1 MSLMNKK
8 ITQFK
13 MITALVSLILIGCAS
28 SNVTSGAREIEMSY
42 SRLQIMD
49 LDQMSDLMQQKVRQF
64 KSTNSLQ
71 PLQEGLQICL
81 GRPDEDGLLE
91 KVISIIKNP
100 LEDNDAWEST
110 IEETV
115 TNSIRLLKSENAHP
129 SDQVTSAVVLE
140 NIIAEF
146 KPSFFK
152 QYQSPAFETRI
163 IERIASA
170 EIEFSKAALSE
181 RKLNLMRSTS
191 TPSAIAQRLI
201 EIKTTD
207 MKKKSKK

>member
-1 MSLMNKK
+1 MLPK
-8 ITQFK
+8 IMAAF
-13 MITALVSLILIGCAS
+13 VSSILISCAS
-28 SNVTSGAREIEMSY
+28 SNVATGAKEIELSY

-49 LDQMSDLMQQKVRQF
+49 LDQMSDMMQQKVRQF
-64 KSTNSLQ
+64 KSTNSLG

-81 GRPDEDGLLE
+81 SRPDEDGLLE

-110 IEETV
+110 IEEIV
-115 TNSIRLLKSENAHP
+115 TNSIRLLKLESAHP

-152 QYQSPAFETRI
+152 QYLSPAFETRI
-163 IERIASA
+163 IERIATA

-191 TPSAIAQRLI
+191 PPSAIAQKLI
-201 EIKTTD
+201 EIKITD

>member
-1 MSLMNKK
+1 MNKK
-8 ITQFK
+8 FNFSKIL
-13 MITALVSLILIGCAS
+13 ASVVSLALISCAS
-28 SNVTSGAREIEMSY
+28 SNTATESKEIEMSY

-64 KSTNSLQ
+64 KSSNSIE
-71 PLQEGLQICL
+71 PLQDGLKICL
-81 GRPDEDGLLE
+81 SRPDDDGQLE
-91 KVISIIKNP
+91 KVITIVKNP
-100 LEDNDAWEST
+100 LEDNDAWESA
-110 IEETV
+110 IEEIV
-115 TNSIRLLKSENAHP
+115 TGSIRLLKSEVANP
-129 SDQVTSAVVLE
+129 SDQVTSAVILE

-152 QYQSPAFETRI
+152 QYLSPAFETRI
-163 IERIASA
+163 IERIAAA

-181 RKLNLMRSTS
+181 RKLNLMRSSS
-191 TPSAIAQRLI
+191 TPSAIAQRMI

>member
-1 MSLMNKK
+1 MFVMNKK
-8 ITQFK
+8 SLLPKIMAAF
-13 MITALVSLILIGCAS
+13 VSSILISCAS
-28 SNVTSGAREIEMSY
+28 STVATGAKEIELSY
-42 SRLQIMD
+42 SRLQLMD

-64 KSTNSLQ
+64 KSTNSLE
-71 PLQEGLQICL
+71 PLQEGLQACL
-81 GRPDEDGLLE
+81 SRPDEDGLLE

-110 IEETV
+110 IEEIV
-115 TNSIRLLKSENAHP
+115 TNSIRLLKSEGAQP

-152 QYQSPAFETRI
+152 QYLSPAFETRI
-163 IERIASA
+163 IERIATA

-201 EIKTTD
+201 EIKIAD